1 MAVFKIEIQ
10 DHNGNVYYPKTSA
23 DIVIYETGTN
33 AGKTLKQID
42 KQLKIDQEVYKL

>member
-23 DIVIYETGTN
+23 AIVIYETRLN
-33 AGKTLKQID
+33 AGKTSKQRLD
-42 KQLKIDQEVYKL
+42 DLAAKMK

>member
-23 DIVIYETGTN
+23 DIVIYETGAN
-33 AGKTLKQID
+33 AGKTLKQRLD
-42 KQLKIDQEVYKL
+42 DLGAKMK

>member
-23 DIVIYETGTN
+23 DIVLYVIGAN
-33 AGKTLKQID
+33 AGKTLKQRLD
-42 KQLKIDQEVYKL
+42 DLAAKMK

>member
-33 AGKTLKQID
+33 AGKTLKQRLD
-42 KQLKIDQEVYKL
+42 DLSAKMK

>member
-23 DIVIYETGTN
+23 DIVIYETSSN
-33 AGKTLKQID
+33 AGKTLKQRLDDIAA
-42 KQLKIDQEVYKL
+42 KMK

>member
-23 DIVIYETGTN
+23 DIVIYETGYN
-33 AGKTLKQID
+33 AGKTLKQRIENLEA
-42 KQLKIDQEVYKL
+42 KMK